1 MSPPTECPFFDFIVE
16 STAFRIP
23 EFYMD
28 SLRDTVEF
36 SFRQWRSKVRQNWTL
51 YRRIYISWI
60 HIYDI
65 LQINRSYVLNRTRL
79 NFIFMNYPNLLNWKV
94 YLHSSSFYLRYLS
107 KRKIHGTSSPILY
120 SPSLR
125 LCPSSNLFALRRE
138 NIRQWYIAL
147 KQTTRRRR
155 KWERNRGGKRKP
167 TKFVLVL
174 VKGKQ
179 RGRNA
184 RDQEAFLQLCQAD
197 DSHFLS
203 RFSSRLLESFSIF
216 SVLPASPASSAS
228 RSTCA

>member
-1 MSPPTECPFFDFIVE
+1 
-16 STAFRIP
+16 
-23 EFYMD
+23 
-28 SLRDTVEF
+28 
-36 SFRQWRSKVRQNWTL
+36 
-51 YRRIYISWI
+51 
-60 HIYDI
+60 
-65 LQINRSYVLNRTRL
+65 
-79 NFIFMNYPNLLNWKV
+79 MNYPNFFFIGK
-94 YLHSSSFYLRYLS
+94 YIHIFFSFYLRYFS
-107 KRKIHGTSSPILY
+107 KRKIHDISSPIPY

-125 LCPSSNLFALRRE
+125 LCPSSNLLALRRE

-155 KWERNRGGKRKP
+155 KWERSRDGKRKP

-203 RFSSRLLESFSIF
+203 RFSSATSREFFHPFRPSLVSL
-216 SVLPASPASSAS
+216 ASSAS
-228 RSTCA
+228 QSTCA